1 VRLADGRH
9 ADVPSYTAWWLRRH
23 VVLGGRRPADLRAA
37 GSDPLLDGLF
47 DELGSDASGVLADPA
62 IARALG
68 VRTSLAALLTDP
80 GGPDELLSR
89 LADPARPVSR
99 PQLRA
104 LWSSLATAGLSP
116 DEIAPPDQVR
126 AIRGDQIIVA
136 DADDALVLDAPDLW
150 PLVAGEPLVLA
161 PHHLADSLADLLD
174 LPLASEEVPGAI
186 ETAGEQRSVPDI
198 VRAVLPAA
206 PPSYQSHD
214 KLVVDGTEVEWR
226 YLDGELHA
234 ATPAGLACALAWAA
248 GRWQARH
255 LIATLLTTPD
265 ETPRLLADSD
275 LER

>member
-1 VRLADGRH
+1 
-9 ADVPSYTAWWLRRH
+9 
-23 VVLGGRRPADLRAA
+23 
-37 GSDPLLDGLF
+37 LLDGLF
-47 DELGSDASGVLADPA
+47 DELSSEASGVLADPA

-89 LADPARPVSR
+89 LADPARTVSR

-104 LWSSLATAGLSP
+104 LWASLATAGLSP
-116 DEIAPPDQVR
+116 DQITPPEQVR
-126 AIRGDQIIVA
+126 AVRSDQIIVA

-150 PLVAGEPLVLA
+150 PLVSGEPLVLA

-174 LPLASEEVPGAI
+174 LPLASEEVDGAV
-186 ETAGEQRSVPDI
+186 ETTGEQRTVPDI

-214 KLVVDGTEVEWR
+214 KLVVDGTEVGWR
-226 YLDGELHA
+226 YRDGELHA

-255 LIATLLTTPD
+255 LITSLLTTPD